1 MLLSIIRT
9 FGGYEIKR
17 ATGTGVRALP
27 HSTKCI
33 APRSNAGTC
42 KLVERG
48 VLLKHALRETQLIFA
63 REKYWERRFDLAMR
77 KR

>member
-1 MLLSIIRT
+1 L
-9 FGGYEIKR
+9 
-17 ATGTGVRALP
+17 A
-27 HSTKCI
+27 
-33 APRSNAGTC
+33 
-42 KLVERG
+42 ERG